1 MKKQEND
8 TTKSKAGRPKKE
20 LDKEQVYKLAL
31 MHCNM
36 QEMADFFCVDVK
48 TLRTN
53 YSQEIQKGKAEGKIR
68 LRKKQFEVAERGNVS
83 MLIWLGKQVLGQN
96 DGVSGDDTTPLP
108 LNDIL

>member
-1 MKKQEND
+1 MSKQEND
-8 TTKSKAGRPKKE
+8 TTNSKAGRPKKE

-36 QEMADFFCVDVK
+36 QEMSDFFGVDVK
-48 TLRTN
+48 TLRNN

-68 LRKKQFEVAERGNVS
+68 LRKKQFEVAEKGNVS

-96 DGVSGDDTTPLP
+96 DGVTGDDITPLP
-108 LNDIL
+108 LADIV